1 MNGRRE
7 ETKYTLIVDDDEAL
21 AAALVEALR
30 QHGMEAAMTALGADA
45 LSIAENTEPD
55 VILIGDRM
63 PGGNSFEV
71 CRSLKNNPATAHIPV
86 IMLSHSR
93 QLEDRLAGFLSG
105 AQCYI
110 CKPASIQEVVD
121 KIDFFAEKNRPRKEP
136 ARPRN
141 ARCVA

>member
-1 MNGRRE
+1 
-7 ETKYTLIVDDDEAL
+7 
-21 AAALVEALR
+21 
-30 QHGMEAAMTALGADA
+30 MTALGADA

-55 VILIGDRM
+55 VILIGDRL
-63 PGGNSFEV
+63 PDANSFDV
-71 CRSLKNNPATAHIPV
+71 CRSLKNNPPTAHIPV

-110 CKPASIQEVVD
+110 CKPVSIQEIVG
-121 KIDFFAEKNRPRKEP
+121 KIDFFVEKNQPCKEP
-136 ARPRN
+136 VRPRN